1 MNLERIIETSLNH
14 AQIYSDYFYFVNGE
28 PESGKMYLD
37 LFFRAGYKDLHRIA
51 AYFCK
56 GFFIDGEYW
65 HIVNRTFSAGKSGNA
80 DFGCTLIKAPFTNE
94 LLTRLASK
102 KVFVY

>member
-1 MNLERIIETSLNH
+1 MSLEQLIEHNLK
-14 AQIYSDYFYFVNGE
+14 AAGIYGSYFYFVNGE
-28 PESGKMYLD
+28 PESEKMYLD
-37 LFFRAGYKDLHRIA
+37 LFFRAGCSDLQRIA

-80 DFGCTLIKAPFTNE
+80 DFGCTLIKAPVTNE
-94 LLTRLASK
+94 LLTRLSSQ